1 MKLWASGPTGTM
13 SLGLTRAEMLICAGN
28 SVYNPSQIDRPST
41 IADDR
46 SGGLRMKRWHHTVA
60 ALVLIAVCWLTV
72 PAEVST
78 RSQMP
83 AAAAGEVSATR
94 GEAWFF
100 QRCSLCHVGRIVKD
114 TNYEPMA
121 PSLEGLLFE
130 ASESREQLIRGQ
142 IQRGSLRMPGFEY
155 NFTPAE
161 FEDLMAYLRML

>member
-1 MKLWASGPTGTM
+1 MRLQT
-13 SLGLTRAEMLICAGN
+13 
-28 SVYNPSQIDRPST
+28 
-41 IADDR
+41 
-46 SGGLRMKRWHHTVA
+46 WHHGVA
-60 ALVLIAVCWLTV
+60 VLVLVAVCWLAV

-83 AAAAGEVSATR
+83 AAGDASAIR

-114 TNYEPMA
+114 NNYEPMA

-142 IQRGSLRMPGFEY
+142 IQRGSLRMPG
-155 NFTPAE
+155 
-161 FEDLMAYLRML
+161 